1 MFAGKI
7 GEKLGIPDLAEKLG
21 SLSGSELNTLL
32 LEVMGQ
38 KAGELTPAKMRD
50 AYAKSRFFAPSDVEP
65 AAYHRLEAFLLETA
79 EGMGMKGVLLSPA
92 APFGNCSV
100 FGCVSQNKVISALR
114 GAELLADPTNMLATI
129 IGDGLRRGTLD
140 NRVGLHG
147 TQLPGGTGAAVCRKG
162 SAEPFRAFCRRLFGK
177 RCGLLRM

>member
-50 AYAKSRFFAPSDVEP
+50 AYAKSRFLL
-65 AAYHRLEAFLLETA
+65 RLMWNRRL
-79 EGMGMKGVLLSPA
+79 
-92 APFGNCSV
+92 
-100 FGCVSQNKVISALR
+100 
-114 GAELLADPTNMLATI
+114 I
-129 IGDGLRRGTLD
+129 IVWKRFCWRRRRGW
-140 NRVGLHG
+140 
-147 TQLPGGTGAAVCRKG
+147 
-162 SAEPFRAFCRRLFGK
+162 E
-177 RCGLLRM
+177 